1 MLNWRAVTL
10 LLFVLSAFACEE
22 KKPAPMPEKEQAD
35 AEKAAEADPARAD
48 ADAEVKPE
56 AEPAPEAKVAWEPV
70 AADALTDAQRA
81 QLERAK
87 KARQEMGG
95 TMLGLV
101 SRTVKDEGFEAA
113 IEVCSGKAPEI
124 AAQVAR
130 EHDVKLG
137 RTSFKLR
144 NARNTAPEWAREHV
158 ARKSAEPLYV
168 ANKDGGFGEL
178 SAIKVGPPCLKCH
191 GQADQLGPGVADTL
205 AKLYPEDRATGFA
218 AGDLRGWFWVEVN

>member
-1 MLNWRAVTL
+1 MLNWRTVTT
-10 LLFVLSAFACEE
+10 LLFVLSALACEE
-22 KKPAPMPEKEQAD
+22 KKPAQTSGVDTNGTLAT
-35 AEKAAEADPARAD
+35 
-48 ADAEVKPE
+48 PE
-56 AEPAPEAKVAWEPV
+56 AKNDGAAAKFVPEAKVAWMPV
-70 AADALTDAQRA
+70 AAEALTDAQKA

-95 TMLGLV
+95 AMLGLV
-101 SRTVKDEGFEAA
+101 SKAVKEEGFEAA
-113 IEVCSGKAPEI
+113 IEVCSGKAPEL
-124 AAQVAR
+124 AAQVAAK
-130 EHDVKLG
+130 HDVKLG

-144 NARNTAPEWAREHV
+144 NTKNTAPDWAKEHV
-158 ARKSAEPLYV
+158 AKRSTAPLYV

-218 AGDLRGWFWVEVN
+218 AGDLRGWFWVEVNSAL